1 LSDGCED
8 DLKIDMQVIMLQV
21 KISTRTRFEHE
32 VSGKKS
38 WTIPVDVE
46 ILNYTKD
53 ILGFG
58 K

>member
-1 LSDGCED
+1 
-8 DLKIDMQVIMLQV
+8 MLQV
-21 KISTRTRFEHE
+21 KISTGTRFEHE